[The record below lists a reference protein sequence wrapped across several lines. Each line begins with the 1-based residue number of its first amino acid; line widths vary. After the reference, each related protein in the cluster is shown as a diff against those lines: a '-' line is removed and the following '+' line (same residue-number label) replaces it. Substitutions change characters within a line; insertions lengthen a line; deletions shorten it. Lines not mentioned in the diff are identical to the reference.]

1 MKLSSGN
8 SSWSRYFLTAAL
20 AVSATAAVVT
30 AGEAAAESNV
40 SLYLGNWAGY
50 VVKGDFREV
59 SATWTQP
66 EISCL
71 NEGTLQRVVPWVGL
85 NGASDLNG
93 QVALPLMQTGVES
106 LCASDA
112 AFYAALPGLLFE
124 NIAAGLAYTDLRLS
138 GLVMHAGDRVSNA
151 ISGTMDGICAT
162 GVLGGV
168 CTPEKD
174 VDAWWEGY
182 PAPPVTYDDV
192 EVRPGD
198 TMHSSVAWDGHNY
211 VMTLENRTANWTRT
225 TVRPSDVPARTAEIV
240 LEGHLDAA
248 LPGFAPITFT
258 DIQID
263 GKPLSAYNAQT
274 YGIAATNRLLAP
286 GPVDGSSFTIG

>member
-1 MKLSSGN
+1 MKQPSGN
-8 SSWSRYFLTAAL
+8 SSWSRCLLTAAL

-30 AGEAAAESNV
+30 ASDAAAEANV
-40 SLYLGNWAGY
+40 RLYLGNWAGY

-66 EISCL
+66 EISCT
-71 NEGTLQRVVPWVGL
+71 NEGTLQRIVPWVGL
-85 NGASDLNG
+85 NGANDLNG

-112 AFYAALPGLLFE
+112 AFYAALPGLQFE
-124 NIAAGLAYTDLRLS
+124 NLAADLSYTDPRLS
-138 GLVMHAGDRVSNA
+138 GLIMHAGDKVSNA
-151 ISGTMDGICAT
+151 LSGAMDGVCAT
-162 GVLGGV
+162 GMLSGM

-174 VDAWWEGY
+174 VDGWWEAY
-182 PAPPVTYDDV
+182 PAAPVSYDDV

-198 TMHSSVAWDGHNY
+198 VMRSTVGWDGHNY
-211 VMTLENRTANWTRT
+211 VMTLENRTGNWTRT
-225 TVRPSDVPARTAEIV
+225 TTRPSDAPARTAEIV
-240 LEGHLDAA
+240 IEGHLDAA
-248 LPGFAPITFT
+248 LPGFAPITFS
-258 DIQID
+258 DIRID
-263 GKPLSAYNAQT
+263 GKPLSAYDAQT

>member
-1 MKLSSGN
+1 MKLMSGN
-8 SSWSRYFLTAAL
+8 SVWGRCFLTAAL

-30 AGEAAAESNV
+30 AADATAEANV
-40 SLYLGNWAGY
+40 RLYLGNWAGY

-66 EISCL
+66 EVACL
-71 NEGTLQRVVPWVGL
+71 NEGTLQRIVPWVGL
-85 NGASDLNG
+85 NGASDAAG

-112 AFYAALPGLLFE
+112 AFYAALPGLQFE
-124 NIAAGLAYTDLRLS
+124 NLAARLSYTDPRLAGLI
-138 GLVMHAGDRVSNA
+138 MHAGDRVGNA
-151 ISGTMDGICAT
+151 LGGAMDGVCAA
-162 GVLGGV
+162 GILGGM

-182 PAPPVTYDDV
+182 PDPPVSYDDV

-198 TMHSSVAWDGHNY
+198 IMHSTVGWDGHQY
-211 VMTLENRTANWTRT
+211 VMTLENRTREWTRT
-225 TVRPSDVPARTAEIV
+225 TTQASDAPARTAEIV
-240 LEGHLDAA
+240 VEGHLDAA
-248 LPGFAPITFT
+248 LPGFEPMTFSE
-258 DIQID
+258 IQID
-263 GKPLSAYNAQT
+263 GKPLSAYDAQA

-286 GPVDGSSFTIG
+286 GPVQGSGFTLG